1 MATTPLNK
9 IAELPNKC
17 PLESIEGKVTA
28 VYELKQVNGKNK
40 QDFEMQDVAGAKVRC
55 SAWEHDDLSL
65 YKGFNVIINTGPK
78 GGLAINEWNN
88 KKSVNLSKTCTIQKI
103 QVGAPTAQPPTPDSP
118 AIIGVAGKPANSP
131 ILGQTIGMAI
141 NNACNYLT
149 ATNQPITKQ
158 SLWQIATTIVEVAKH
173 MEAGNLWKPKVEAAK
188 PEPAAPV
195 EPPPAPKPASQ
206 ENLDKDVPF

>member
-9 IAELPNKC
+9 IAELPDKC
-17 PLESIEGKVTA
+17 PLESIEGKVIN
-28 VYELKQVNGKNK
+28 VYELKSINGKPK
-40 QDFEMQDVAGAKVRC
+40 QDFEIQDAAGIKVRC

-78 GGLAINEWNN
+78 GGLTINEWNN

-103 QVGAPTAQPPTPDSP
+103 QVGAPQAPAPVASQATTA
-118 AIIGVAGKPANSP
+118 AAGKPSNSP

-149 ATNQPITKQ
+149 STNQPLTKQ
-158 SLWQIATTIVEVAKH
+158 SLWQTASIIVEVAKH
-173 MEAGNLWKPKVEAAK
+173 MEAGNLWKPKAEAAQAVA
-188 PEPAAPV
+188 PATAAP
-195 EPPPAPKPASQ
+195 PAQPSAPSQ
-206 ENLDKDVPF
+206 ENLDEDVPF

>member
-17 PLESIEGKVTA
+17 PLESIEGKVIA
-28 VYELKQVNGKNK
+28 VYESKIVNAKPK
-40 QDFEMQDVAGAKVRC
+40 QDFVLQDASGTEVRC
-55 SAWEHDDLSL
+55 CAWEHDDLSL

-103 QVGAPTAQPPTPDSP
+103 QMGGAPQPQAASP
-118 AIIGVAGKPANSP
+118 ATIGVAGKPSNSP

-149 ATNQPITKQ
+149 ATNQPLTKQ
-158 SLWQIATTIVEVAKH
+158 SLWQTASTIVEVAKH
-173 MEAGNLWKPKVEAAK
+173 MEAGNLWKPKEA
-188 PEPAAPV
+188 V
-195 EPPPAPKPASQ
+195 QPAPAPTPAPAPAPTPSDPTPSD
-206 ENLDKDVPF
+206 EDVPF